1 MTDSPSIITTPSPSL
16 SNIAEDSPI
25 HRCSIKEAVQAL
37 VYGISHNQ
45 AEVAAC
51 VAAHPD
57 SVPLIYSVLATA
69 EPSNLPTPPA
79 QPLGLEAVGAA
90 DESSSSDDPPSSENS
105 HATSKKPDNAYKRA
119 VAMANHLTRELGSV
133 NILTELQ
140 HDLQRERAR
149 ADHNAQRAKPELRS
163 QSEQGAGNHPD
174 NLEDDC
180 HSLQP
185 SPRFKTAAERY
196 SCIII
201 AQRYHAAKRNKEK
214 HTCSVAEIFAKK
226 YLPDKDKKG
235 LPKKKLQDRWKAIM
249 HQHNFWEQLATS
261 CGGAGVL
268 LLLPAEFQNE
278 HARRLKIK
286 DRDALFARIAARHPN
301 LKHDITALTYILSYF
316 FYNKTLPE
324 WTILLENLPE
334 ADIVIKGLPELLNC
348 VEINPQFAVDG
359 GDAAMLPNEQP
370 LNSLIDSSMCEYE
383 YTEDGLTECTPLSL
397 AHDPEFIPPG
407 ADVVPEGLSFD
418 TVVTN
423 GVDESLHAD
432 SYMEMLMSSDEFQLF
447 SQ

>member
-1 MTDSPSIITTPSPSL
+1 MSYAQDQPKKRDRSNENFKKRWRTFVKNGFLTHRDYHAAVYISLRRKGQVYVFKSSDRAWPLTPEDLCFLDWHLATASKPL
-16 SNIAEDSPI
+16 SSSGHAAELVDPQ
-25 HRCSIKEAVQAL
+25 AVQAL

-185 SPRFKTAAERY
+185 SPRFKTAAE
-196 SCIII
+196 S
-201 AQRYHAAKRNKEK
+201 
-214 HTCSVAEIFAKK
+214 
-226 YLPDKDKKG
+226 
-235 LPKKKLQDRWKAIM
+235 
-249 HQHNFWEQLATS
+249 
-261 CGGAGVL
+261 
-268 LLLPAEFQNE
+268 
-278 HARRLKIK
+278 ARRLKIK